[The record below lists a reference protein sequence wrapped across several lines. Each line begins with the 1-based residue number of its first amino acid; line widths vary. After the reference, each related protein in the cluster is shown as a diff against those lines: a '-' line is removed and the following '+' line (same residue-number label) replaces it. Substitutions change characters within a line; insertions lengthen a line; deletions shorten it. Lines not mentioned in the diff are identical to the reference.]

1 MLQGSL
7 TQRKGWRQEERKK
20 EGNERKGERK
30 KRREFEI
37 LQMTR
42 F

>member
-30 KRREFEI
+30 KRKKVKKLGRDK
-37 LQMTR
+37 
-42 F
+42 

>member
-1 MLQGSL
+1 MLQASL

-30 KRREFEI
+30 KRKKVKKLGRDK
-37 LQMTR
+37 
-42 F
+42 